1 MPDKSDNG
9 YTTRKFQG
17 SRSNK
22 SKILNNLLEKIILDL
37 NADIVTFYTIDQK
50 SNQPGLYKVLG
61 LSDSFGIIEQTQS
74 WKGLVWRVVQKRDIV
89 TLTDI
94 WSEASSLVRRRLFLR
109 ENIISYT
116 GIPITSNGLILGV
129 LEIFFRQKVQLDPNW
144 YRLLRKSA
152 QEIGSLL
159 NSSRY

>member
-1 MPDKSDNG
+1 MPDKSDSG

-17 SRSNK
+17 IRSNK

-37 NADIVTFYTIDQK
+37 NADIVTIYTIDQN
-50 SNQPGLYKVLG
+50 SNLPGLYKVLG
-61 LSDSFGIIEQTQS
+61 LNDSFGIIEQIQS
-74 WKGLVWRVVQKRDIV
+74 WKGLVWRVAQKRDIV

-94 WSEASSLVRRRLFLR
+94 WSEASYLVRRRLFLR
-109 ENIISYT
+109 ENINSYT

-129 LEIFFRQKVQLDPNW
+129 LEIFFRQQVQLDSNW
-144 YRLLRKSA
+144 YRLLRKSS

-159 NSSRY
+159 NSSRC